1 MVVSSMLLE
10 GKGVS
15 VSERRYRYSPRSYRS
30 QILHIPLQIKA
41 YVSA

>member
-10 GKGVS
+10 GKGGSVS
-15 VSERRYRYSPRSYRS
+15 VRSCRYSLRSYRS

-41 YVSA
+41 YISA

>member
-15 VSERRYRYSPRSYRS
+15 VSVRRCRYSSRSYRS
-30 QILHIPLQIKA
+30 QIRHIPLQIKA